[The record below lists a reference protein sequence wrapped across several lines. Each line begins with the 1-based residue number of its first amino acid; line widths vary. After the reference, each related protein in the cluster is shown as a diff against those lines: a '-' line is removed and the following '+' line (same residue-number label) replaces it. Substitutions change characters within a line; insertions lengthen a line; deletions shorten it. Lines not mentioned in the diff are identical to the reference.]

1 MDCRSPPVF
10 PAHTGL
16 TNPQEHSML
25 GTILLVVL
33 VLMLL
38 GALPTWNHS
47 RSWGYAPSGVF
58 GLLVLVLLILLLTG
72 RI

>member
-1 MDCRSPPVF
+1 MI
-10 PAHTGL
+10 
-16 TNPQEHSML
+16 

-38 GALPTWNHS
+38 GALPTWPHS
-47 RSWGYAPSGVF
+47 KSWGYAPSGTLGTV
-58 GLLVLVLLILLLTG
+58 LLIVLVLVVLG